1 MSGEMSQ
8 EKCNILV
15 EIREI
20 DDELELRW
28 AEIQRLQR
36 ERLRIV
42 ERRRLAVLRL
52 REVNNANQPG
62 MPAMR

>member
-1 MSGEMSQ
+1 MSAEMSQ

-15 EIREI
+15 EIRTI

-42 ERRRLAVLRL
+42 ERRRLAVMRL
-52 REVNNANQPG
+52 RAVNDANQSS

>member
-1 MSGEMSQ
+1 MSAEMSQ

-15 EIREI
+15 EIRTI

-28 AEIQRLQR
+28 VEIQRLQR

-42 ERRRLAVLRL
+42 ERRRLAVMRL
-52 REVNNANQPG
+52 RAVNDANQSS

>member
-1 MSGEMSQ
+1 MSAEMSQ

-15 EIREI
+15 EIKEI

-28 AEIQRLQR
+28 AEIQKLQR
-36 ERLRIV
+36 ERLRLI
-42 ERRRLAVLRL
+42 ERRRSAVMRL
-52 REVNNANQPG
+52 RVVNDANQPS